1 MLAKG
6 TFEVKLTSQSE
17 DKAEVSTI
25 GRFLLEKKYRGDLE
39 GESTGEMLSALSDTK
54 GSAGYVAL
62 ERFTGTLRGL
72 VGSFVLQHSGAM
84 NRGAMELSVK
94 VVPDSGSDQ
103 LAGLSGAMKITIA
116 EGAHWYEL
124 DYSISPSA

>member
-39 GESTGEMLSALSDTK
+39 GESTGEMLSALS
-54 GSAGYVAL
+54 AL
-62 ERFTGTLRGL
+62 K
-72 VGSFVLQHSGAM
+72 VLPVMLPSSDSP
-84 NRGAMELSVK
+84 ELSAAW
-94 VVPDSGSDQ
+94 
-103 LAGLSGAMKITIA
+103 LAPLSSSTVA
-116 EGAHWYEL
+116 
-124 DYSISPSA
+124 P